1 MHARAHVVLIAPC
14 CGNKEIQGA
23 IHTAAQA
30 SFEFRMLDY
39 FPAEYLLDVT
49 PAIPETGLLHKT
61 VRREG
66 SAM

>member
-23 IHTAAQA
+23 AHTAAQA
-30 SFEFRMLDY
+30 SI
-39 FPAEYLLDVT
+39 PAV
-49 PAIPETGLLHKT
+49 PETGLLHKT